1 MKRIISLV
9 IMLAITLSMLV
20 GCCTDKKENEKFM
33 VYASIY
39 PLYDFASKIGGDKA
53 EVNLIIPTGIEPHDW
68 EPTAKDI
75 VNLSSAD
82 LFIYNGA
89 HLEHWVEDV
98 EGTLKNENVTILC
111 ATDNVA
117 KLKNNGE
124 DDPHVWLDPIS
135 AIIELEA
142 IKDAFVECDSKNAD
156 YYTENF
162 EKYKLEL
169 EKLDKEYSD
178 ALVSCEQKNIVTVHR
193 AFNYLCNRYGLTQVT
208 AEGAVA
214 ESEPEAK
221 ALLNVIKLAKQ
232 ENIKTVFVAEIG
244 SSKIA
249 DTIAKEIA
257 GKVKVLYNLE
267 SLNDE
272 QIKNG
277 DDYFSVMRE
286 NLEVLKEVLK

>member
-33 VYASIY
+33 IYASIY

-156 YYTENF
+156 YYTENLH
-162 EKYKLEL
+162 Y
-169 EKLDKEYSD
+169 YTH
-178 ALVSCEQKNIVTVHR
+178 AI
-193 AFNYLCNRYGLTQVT
+193 
-208 AEGAVA
+208 
-214 ESEPEAK
+214 
-221 ALLNVIKLAKQ
+221 
-232 ENIKTVFVAEIG
+232 
-244 SSKIA
+244 
-249 DTIAKEIA
+249 
-257 GKVKVLYNLE
+257 
-267 SLNDE
+267 
-272 QIKNG
+272 
-277 DDYFSVMRE
+277 
-286 NLEVLKEVLK
+286 